1 MTDTRRTGI
10 QIRKQAGRGTIAIEI
25 PPGEYVPKR
34 VLYVDYADVQR
45 SVDGV
50 RLKFG
55 KFDPFAETEQ
65 DAKLH
70 YALEVSFPN
79 AQFCNQL
86 YRSIRQPSEPGK
98 PLFTASLEAAITS
111 NGYSRIEKLP
121 VPRGADKQA
130 FIRAN
135 AAVMFVFED
144 DTSVDFLHLDA
155 MSLHLASKGKPVG
168 DVGDVLRVVMA
179 PNLLL
184 YFLERVK
191 TIAQEMLSATPELEK
206 EVPDDDA

>member
-1 MTDTRRTGI
+1 MTEPRRIGI
-10 QIRKQAGRGTIAIEI
+10 QIRKQGGRGTLAIEI
-25 PPGEYVPKR
+25 PPGEYAPKR
-34 VLYVDYADVQR
+34 VLYVDYAEVQR

-50 RLKFG
+50 QLKFG
-55 KFDPFAETEQ
+55 KFDPFAQAEHG
-65 DAKLH
+65 ARLH
-70 YALEVSFPN
+70 YAIEVSFPN
-79 AQFCNQL
+79 VQFCNQL
-86 YRSIRQPSEPGK
+86 YRSIRLPTEPGK
-98 PLFTASLEAAITS
+98 PLFTTSLEGAIAK
-111 NGYSRIEKLP
+111 NGYRRIQELP

-135 AAVMFVFED
+135 AAMMFVFED

-191 TIAQEMLSATPELEK
+191 AIAEEMLSATPELEK
-206 EVPDDDA
+206 EVPDDEA